1 MSLTTQS
8 LLVRRVKL
16 LLYIASYSFL
26 IVGIALLSFSVA
38 VIITTTVLSITDLL
52 GLELMDLPK
61 IIYFMFSGV
70 ISLYGYVELCD
81 IISAVNVGRIE
92 GLKESLLIW
101 GFLGLVFGLV
111 VPGIVTLTVLL
122 RYYGTLIKEITM

>member
-101 GFLGLVFGLV
+101 GFLGLIFGLV

>member
-81 IISAVNVGRIE
+81 IISAVDVGRIE

-101 GFLGLVFGLV
+101 GFLGLIFGLV

>member
-1 MSLTTQS
+1 S

-81 IISAVNVGRIE
+81 IISAVDVGRIE

>member
-8 LLVRRVKL
+8 LLVGRVKL

-38 VIITTTVLSITDLL
+38 VIITTTVLSITNLL
-52 GLELMDLPK
+52 GLELTDLPK

-81 IISAVNVGRIE
+81 IISALDAGRVE
-92 GLKESLLIW
+92 GLKESLLVW
-101 GFLGLVFGLV
+101 SFLGLVFGLII
-111 VPGIVTLTVLL
+111 PGIVTLTVLL
-122 RYYGTLIKEITM
+122 RYYGTLIKEIAM

>member
-81 IISAVNVGRIE
+81 IISAVDVGRIE

-111 VPGIVTLTVLL
+111 VPGIVTLTVL
-122 RYYGTLIKEITM
+122 

>member
-81 IISAVNVGRIE
+81 IISAVDVGRIE